1 MIRIQFCRKHVLI
14 RTQYDLV
21 CLRADLCHKHRVT
34 KCNPKTFS
42 LSDRVMCDPFMSSEY
57 FSIRRHKISGRRHKF
72 STLFINKS
80 RIIIIRDKTNLHAVF
95 FVCDHQ
101 PDLLCN
107 LADLVLMIIS
117 DRHECSRQ
125 LRLRQIVKCIS
136 LVFLGGDRIFDRIT
150 AIWKLLNPCIMSGRN
165 VICTDCKTPV

>member
-1 MIRIQFCRKHVLI
+1 
-14 RTQYDLV
+14 
-21 CLRADLCHKHRVT
+21 
-34 KCNPKTFS
+34 
-42 LSDRVMCDPFMSSEY
+42 MSAKY
-57 FSIRRHKISGRRHKF
+57 FPIFGYKISRWWYKI

-80 RIIIIRDKTNLHAVF
+80 CIIIIRDKTNLHAVF

-101 PDLLCN
+101 PDLLCD
-107 LADLVLMIIS
+107 LADLILMIIS

-150 AIWKLLNPCIMSGRN
+150 AIWKLLNSCVVSGRN
-165 VICTDCKTPV
+165 VICTNSKAPV